1 MIYSK
6 EVEEMCPVAKGVDHG
21 PAPIPEEG
29 KWVKSKE
36 IKDISGLTHG
46 IGWCAPQQGAC
57 KLTLNVK
64 EGIIQEALVETI
76 GCSGMTHSAAMA
88 GEILV
93 GKTILEALN
102 TDLVCDA
109 INTAMREL
117 FLQIVYG
124 RSQSAFSE
132 GGLSIGAGL
141 EDLGKGHRSQV
152 GTTYS
157 TLAKGPRYLE
167 VAEGYVT
174 EIGLDANNEIIGYKY
189 VNLGK
194 MMENIKKG
202 MEPLEAIER
211 SDEVIFV
218 RAKQIQREAIDTQLA
233 YHLAK
238 KHPGFMSLFMLSSLG
253 GGYST
258 NIDFIHF
265 SDFYMSKFC
274 VYHDDEKESEKLC
287 TSYIQWMNKKFPTY
301 KADFNAYCDKLQ
313 AEIAEEDKTL

>member
-6 EVEEMCPVAKGVDHG
+6 ELEGMCSVKKGANHG

-29 KWVKSKE
+29 KWVKAKE

-57 KLTLNVK
+57 KLTLNIK
-64 EGIIQEALVETI
+64 EGIIEEALVETV

-109 INTAMREL
+109 INTAMRQL

-132 GGLSIGAGL
+132 GGLAIGAGL
-141 EDLGKGHRSQV
+141 EDLGKGKRSQV

-157 TLAKGPRYLE
+157 TVVKGPRYLE

-174 EIGLDANNEIIGYKY
+174 EIGLDNNNQIIGYKY

-202 MEPLEAIER
+202 IEPMEAIEKASGKYGR
-211 SDEVIFV
+211 FDEAVKKIDP
-218 RAKQIQREAIDTQLA
+218 RE
-233 YHLAK
+233 
-238 KHPGFMSLFMLSSLG
+238 
-253 GGYST
+253 
-258 NIDFIHF
+258 
-265 SDFYMSKFC
+265 
-274 VYHDDEKESEKLC
+274 E
-287 TSYIQWMNKKFPTY
+287 
-301 KADFNAYCDKLQ
+301 
-313 AEIAEEDKTL
+313 

>member
-1 MIYSK
+1 MKYTK
-6 EVEEMCPVAKGVDHG
+6 DVENMCCVKKGVDHG

-29 KWVKSKE
+29 KWVKAKE

-57 KLTLNVK
+57 KLTLNIK
-64 EGIIQEALVETI
+64 EGIIQEALVETL

-132 GGLSIGAGL
+132 GGLDIGAGL

-152 GTTYS
+152 GTIYS
-157 TLAKGPRYLE
+157 TKAKGPRYLE
-167 VAEGYVT
+167 LAEGYIV
-174 EIGLDANNEIIGYKY
+174 EIGLDENDTIIGYKY

-194 MMENIKKG
+194 MMDNIKAG
-202 MEPLEAIER
+202 IEPMEAIEKASGKYGR
-211 SDEVIFV
+211 FDEAVKKIDP
-218 RAKQIQREAIDTQLA
+218 RE
-233 YHLAK
+233 
-238 KHPGFMSLFMLSSLG
+238 
-253 GGYST
+253 
-258 NIDFIHF
+258 
-265 SDFYMSKFC
+265 
-274 VYHDDEKESEKLC
+274 E
-287 TSYIQWMNKKFPTY
+287 
-301 KADFNAYCDKLQ
+301 
-313 AEIAEEDKTL
+313 